1 MKKEKKDF
9 FKITFEDMQL
19 AKQFFENE
27 KHYIQWLFAVSEYYQ
42 GNLVTIKTKIV
53 KKYFNNYKKTMDFVI
68 NSKQLGEKGGLKRV
82 ENQLLNNQTLEGSLE
97 GVVEIPLNQPFNQII
112 NNKIENINNKE
123 IINNIN
129 NKVLMSK
136 EEFINKIEKAIE
148 ERNLNREK
156 AFESVAY
163 YLQFEFFHYSE
174 ENRNNISEM
183 LNKCKNLI

>member
-68 NSKQLGEKGGLKRV
+68 NSKQLGEKGGLKRI

-97 GVVEIPLNQPFNQII
+97 GVVEIPLNQPSNQII

-123 IINNIN
+123 IIN

>member
-9 FKITFEDMQL
+9 FKINFEDMQL

-97 GVVEIPLNQPFNQII
+97 GVVELPLKYPLNQII
-112 NNKIENINNKE
+112 NNKIENINNK
-123 IINNIN
+123 
-129 NKVLMSK
+129 VLISK

-148 ERNLNREK
+148 ERNLNRDK
-156 AFESVAY
+156 AFESVSY
-163 YLQFEFFHYSE
+163 YLQFEFFNYSE
-174 ENRNNISEM
+174 EDRNNISEM